1 MELAKSNNASI
12 HASLAT
18 LQRQILDLLL
28 ACKKDAA
35 DAGGSVATTLPVL
48 LQQYYMA
55 VIARLCDTSQWSKAS
70 KAITEAFL
78 NVPVALQKPL
88 WRLRVVALSKQG
100 KNVLDGIQ
108 KMISGGGAKDPSLQ
122 ARVYA
127 ILARASS
134 LPKQQ
139 LDAYRKT
146 IELLTESD
154 SIERVD
160 YVLETVTWMSA
171 YGLPRH
177 TMEEMLCAAL
187 DVFYEID
194 DSHLTLMTTAAAG
207 GVLDEGDDDES
218 VPDGGS
224 AVSSAGGAAS
234 VTGSKAGSKQG
245 TASKMM
251 SRQPSKASMSQ
262 AGSRGGTAASR
273 KQSVTANSRVGTGGR
288 KSRGATAMGQPE
300 TTDDNG
306 LPLLL
311 NAKHCEQGIRSA
323 FMLAM
328 LESNEA
334 RRLDKLLEG
343 VYFVSRSLEL
353 WSEALRETD
362 KMAQYVKL
370 TQVERDETPYGA
382 FNPPSG
388 DLPPFTLSHN
398 TYLSLNQPPAL
409 ILTRS
414 YPNPLSSQSALI
426 LIRSHPNPPSAGQ
439 STSMLMFPCEPLDL
453 LGWMPNPLFVEIT
466 ATTARQQPDKVPG
479 PPTYPLL
486 PLTAHYA
493 LWACD
498 ELHRL
503 GRQKHALHTL
513 GWLRALMFTGLSTT
527 PQKEYL
533 LAAIHYK
540 SLVILYSCRIPD
552 SEVME
557 RYLAPTLGNPNA
569 NLIKTLPLINLD

>member
-1 MELAKSNNASI
+1 MVDLAKSNNASI

-35 DAGGSVATTLPVL
+35 DAGGAVATTLPVL

-55 VIARLCDTSQWSKAS
+55 VIARLCDTAQWSKAS

-100 KNVLDGIQ
+100 KNVMDGIQ

-171 YGLPRH
+171 YGLPRY

-194 DSHLTLMTTAAAG
+194 DSHLTLMTTAAAAG
-207 GVLDEGDDDES
+207 GVFEEGDDDDS
-218 VPDGGS
+218 IAPDGTTT
-224 AVSSAGGAAS
+224 VSSAGGTAS

-245 TASKMM
+245 TASKM

-262 AGSRGGTAASR
+262 AGSRGGTGMGR
-273 KQSVTANSRVGTGGR
+273 KQSVAGNRTGTAGKR
-288 KSRGATAMGQPE
+288 SRGGTALGQPE
-300 TTDDNG
+300 TVDDNG

-328 LESNEA
+328 LESNEN
-334 RRLDKLLEG
+334 RR
-343 VYFVSRSLEL
+343 Y
-353 WSEALRETD
+353 
-362 KMAQYVKL
+362 
-370 TQVERDETPYGA
+370 
-382 FNPPSG
+382 
-388 DLPPFTLSHN
+388 
-398 TYLSLNQPPAL
+398 
-409 ILTRS
+409 
-414 YPNPLSSQSALI
+414 
-426 LIRSHPNPPSAGQ
+426 
-439 STSMLMFPCEPLDL
+439 
-453 LGWMPNPLFVEIT
+453 
-466 ATTARQQPDKVPG
+466 AT
-479 PPTYPLL
+479 PLL
-486 PLTAHYA
+486 P
-493 LWACD
+493 
-498 ELHRL
+498 
-503 GRQKHALHTL
+503 
-513 GWLRALMFTGLSTT
+513 
-527 PQKEYL
+527 
-533 LAAIHYK
+533 I
-540 SLVILYSCRIPD
+540 
-552 SEVME
+552 
-557 RYLAPTLGNPNA
+557 
-569 NLIKTLPLINLD
+569 